1 MFDGKSG
8 KELTRLVGHN
18 NTSPYGLINTGEFS
32 PDGKH
37 IVTGATDTARMWDS
51 QGRDAGVLDITF
63 VNHGHF
69 SPSGGRLLMAS
80 SSGQSKLFDVSTAK
94 LIKELTY
101 ANRPIIGA
109 QYSSDGSRV
118 LLADIYGM
126 HIFTGDGD
134 AIATLRISEG
144 YLWSAVLSPDGKRVV
159 TGSTEGVIQVWP
171 VNSRP
176 ETAVISA
183 PANANGLSF
192 VADGRLY
199 MTVTG
204 APQPVAV
211 DLSQLVS
218 AANDNRVQEE
228 PVPTSASPA
237 RSIRLERGNLTIWD
251 TAANNAVATLNTF
264 DQCQLASPALRPDG
278 RLAVAL
284 CNSAIHVWRVFPSTR
299 ALVSEARSVLAGL
312 SKGPE

>member
-1 MFDGKSG
+1 
-8 KELTRLVGHN
+8 
-18 NTSPYGLINTGEFS
+18 
-32 PDGKH
+32 
-37 IVTGATDTARMWDS
+37 
-51 QGRDAGVLDITF
+51 
-63 VNHGHF
+63 
-69 SPSGGRLLMAS
+69 
-80 SSGQSKLFDVSTAK
+80 
-94 LIKELTY
+94 
-101 ANRPIIGA
+101 
-109 QYSSDGSRV
+109 
-118 LLADIYGM
+118 M

-171 VNSRP
+171 VDSRP